1 MENKSESSVQQES
14 REAKRARP
22 DSDVEIKMVLSSEE
36 WDAFM
41 KEDTVPQSASDSD
54 GLRNATANFEDSMGS
69 VVLAARSGISGGHK
83 WCITIASAQ
92 VLSWLQLWYCFGVI
106 AMTG

>member
-22 DSDVEIKMVLSSEE
+22 DSDVENKMVLSSEE

-41 KEDTVPQSASDSD
+41 KDDTVPQPASDSD
-54 GLRNATANFEDSMGS
+54 GLRKDTANLEDSMGY
-69 VVLAARSGISGGHK
+69 GICRPSSTQ
-83 WCITIASAQ
+83 WNQWWT
-92 VLSWLQLWYCFGVI
+92 
-106 AMTG
+106 